1 MSARPGR
8 IVADVPIPL
17 ARPRSVRALQKSAE
31 FHEIYTHVWEQLE
44 RGIQL
49 SGQPA
54 QTVQ

>member
-8 IVADVPIPL
+8 IAADVPIPL
-17 ARPRSVRALQKSAE
+17 ARPRSVRELQKSPE

-49 SGQPA
+49 SGAPA
-54 QTVQ
+54 QTVE